1 MVLQGSMCLMIKQ
14 DWFNISSLSILD
26 INVFFVLC
34 WPAAWCCP
42 KRGEQDILDICHPPS
57 QRATSDSKTQNPDI
71 HIFFFWKGKVYTNT
85 STNRDSSGNCK
96 TGRGNL
102 EYQIFNLVSQH
113 LKRFSWT
120 LQSRQSWR
128 ALLLKAP
135 WCLWTCHQE
144 QQFRSVLCNPKNT
157 TTLILRPLRCR
168 HIVIK

>member
-1 MVLQGSMCLMIKQ
+1 MIKQ
-14 DWFNISSLSILD
+14 DSLNISSLSILD
-26 INVFFVLC
+26 INVFFLLC
-34 WPAAWCCP
+34 WPAAWCSP
-42 KRGEQDILDICHPPS
+42 ERGEQDVLDICHPPS
-57 QRATSDSKTQNPDI
+57 QRAASDGKTLVLRTLI
-71 HIFFFWKGKVYTNT
+71 YIFFFFRKGKVYTKT